1 MEYQYYTLQNGL
13 RIVHRKVSSKISH
26 LGVVINA
33 GTRDE
38 LPQEHGIAHFIE
50 HMIFKGTR
58 KRNLFRI
65 LSRLDS
71 VGADLNAFTT
81 KEETTIYASFLNTY
95 YDRTLELFS
104 DILLNSTFPQKEIE
118 KEREVVI
125 DEINSY
131 KDSPSEQIV
140 DDFEDQVFS
149 GHALGNNILGTPKN
163 VRKFSREAIQ
173 RFIADNYLPSKMVIC
188 SVGNINFERLIHIV
202 EKYFSQMVATPEI
215 RVREHFIQYRTETK
229 ILQRSIYQS
238 HLVLGTATYGYIHPR
253 RTSLGLLNNLLGGPA
268 MNSRLNFA
276 VREKYGITYSIE
288 SQYTPYTD
296 TGFFYIYMA
305 TDDVN
310 LEKATSLVHIELKKL
325 CENKLT
331 TSQLHQVKRQLI
343 GQLVLSFDSNL
354 NDMLSMGKS
363 LLLFDKVDNPIEV
376 YRKIEEV
383 TAAELLEV
391 ANDVFNPDQLSSLIY
406 MTKSHNGQVKNKG

>member
-310 LEKATSLVHIELKKL
+310 LEKATSLVRIELKKL

-363 LLLFDKVDNPIEV
+363 LLLFDKVDNPVEV
-376 YRKIEEV
+376 YRKVEEV
-383 TAAELLEV
+383 TAEELLEV

>member
-13 RIVHRKVSSKISH
+13 RIAHRKVSSKISH

-38 LPQEHGIAHFIE
+38 LPHEHGIAHFIE
-50 HMIFKGTR
+50 HMIFKGTH

-65 LSRLDS
+65 LSRLDC

-140 DDFEDQVFS
+140 DDFEDQVFA
-149 GHALGNNILGTPKN
+149 GHALENNILGKPKN

-173 RFIADNYLPSKMVIC
+173 RFITENYLPSKMVIC
-188 SVGNINFERLIHIV
+188 SVGNISFERLIHIV

-215 RVREHFIQYRTETK
+215 RVREPFTQYQPVTK
-229 ILQRSIYQS
+229 ILQKSIYQS
-238 HLVLGTATYGYIHPR
+238 HLVLGTATYGYVHPR
-253 RTSLGLLNNLLGGPA
+253 RTSLGLLTNLLGGPA
-268 MNSRLNFA
+268 MNTRLNLA
-276 VREKYGITYSIE
+276 VREKHGITYTIE

-325 CENKLT
+325 REYKLT

-363 LLLFDKVDNPIEV
+363 LLLFDKVDTPVEV
-376 YRKIEEV
+376 YRKVEEV
-383 TAAELLEV
+383 TAEELLEV
-391 ANDVFNPDQLSSLIY
+391 ANDVFNVDQLSCLIY
-406 MTKSHNGQVKNKG
+406 MTKSHNGTVKDKG

>member
-1 MEYQYYTLQNGL
+1 MEYQYYKLQNGL

-50 HMIFKGTR
+50 HMVFKGTH

-71 VGADLNAFTT
+71 VGADLNAFTA

-140 DDFEDQVFS
+140 DDFEDQVYS
-149 GHALGNNILGTPKN
+149 GHPLGNNILGTPKN

-173 RFIADNYLPSKMVIC
+173 RFISENYLPSKMVIC

-202 EKYFSQMVATPEI
+202 EKYFSQMAATPEI
-215 RVREHFIQYRTETK
+215 RVREPFIQYQPIIK

-238 HLVLGTATYGYIHPR
+238 HLVLGTATYGYVHPR
-253 RTSLGLLNNLLGGPA
+253 RTSMGLLNNLLGGPA
-268 MNSRLNFA
+268 MNSRLNLA
-276 VREKYGITYSIE
+276 VREKYGITYTIE

-296 TGFFYIYMA
+296 TGFFYIYMP

-310 LEKATSLVHIELKKL
+310 LEKATSLIHIELKKL
-325 CENKLT
+325 RENKLS
-331 TSQLHQVKRQLI
+331 TSQLQQVKRQLI

-363 LLLFDKVDNPIEV
+363 LLLFDKVDTPAEV

-383 TAAELLEV
+383 TADELLEV

-406 MTKSHNGQVKNKG
+406 MTKSRNGSVKNKG